1 MHLRQRMADE
11 YKFINAYIVARKH
24 TAQVISAKLK
34 FRYGVTV
41 DQEFI
46 EELIELMA
54 HTAAEALKL
63 QNQLFTININKGGID
78 DDEPDETEH

>member
-1 MHLRQRMADE
+1 
-11 YKFINAYIVARKH
+11 
-24 TAQVISAKLK
+24 
-34 FRYGVTV
+34 
-41 DQEFI
+41 
-46 EELIELMA
+46 MA